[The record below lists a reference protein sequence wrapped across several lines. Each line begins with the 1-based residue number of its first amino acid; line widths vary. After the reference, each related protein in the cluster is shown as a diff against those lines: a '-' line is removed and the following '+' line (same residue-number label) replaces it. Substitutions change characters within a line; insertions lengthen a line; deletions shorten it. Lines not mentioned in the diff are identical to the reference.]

1 MADITKR
8 LAAPDSRG
16 RIVSIFVGAVLLP
29 SVALSVLS
37 FNAVPKQAE
46 NLKLSLLRQA
56 EQLLYYVE
64 EDLEQATRRKALEAA
79 RAVDTEVLLEG
90 RPEAVRRA
98 LAEAGLAQ
106 IGFESLRLEAWSR
119 TGARPNAS
127 DRTSAEMA
135 ALNAA
140 LSGRPSR
147 PQPRDE
153 GEEDAVPLTTACGE
167 ELGMVRFRFSCDYAH
182 RQIVQE
188 FFETGFANPGGAWV
202 IRLSEPTGEML
213 YENAPTKA
221 GDRFEVERVMA
232 ALSAALSGRPS
243 RPQPRGEGEEDA
255 VPLTTAGGEE
265 LGVVRFRFSCDY
277 AHRQIVQ
284 EFFETGFA
292 NPGGAWVIRV
302 SEPTG
307 ELLYENAS
315 TKSGERFEVERVMA
329 APSFEGVRL
338 QLRYRDRSIEEEVR
352 RLAIAKTSLIGF
364 IDLMLLAGL
373 GLVWTN
379 VRRELRLSR
388 LKSDFVANV
397 SHELKTPL
405 ALIRLYAE
413 TLELRRVPSDERKGE
428 YYRVI
433 GKESRRLTQLINNI
447 LDFSRIEAGR
457 REYRMAPSDIG
468 AVVRDVVESYR
479 FAIEKLGFSL
489 ELSLGDELPPLEL
502 DPEAISQAVI
512 NLLNNAIKYSSEE
525 KSIKVSVRRELDR
538 VLLSVS
544 DRGIGIPRSEHRR
557 IFEKFY
563 RVESS
568 LVHTTKGSGLGLALV
583 QHITEAHGGRVELVS
598 APGEGSTF
606 TLSLPVP
613 PEPVATEEPSPARGT
628 MEPREVEERP

>member
-1 MADITKR
+1 
-8 LAAPDSRG
+8 
-16 RIVSIFVGAVLLP
+16 
-29 SVALSVLS
+29 
-37 FNAVPKQAE
+37 
-46 NLKLSLLRQA
+46 
-56 EQLLYYVE
+56 
-64 EDLEQATRRKALEAA
+64 
-79 RAVDTEVLLEG
+79 
-90 RPEAVRRA
+90 
-98 LAEAGLAQ
+98 
-106 IGFESLRLEAWSR
+106 
-119 TGARPNAS
+119 
-127 DRTSAEMA
+127 
-135 ALNAA
+135 
-140 LSGRPSR
+140 
-147 PQPRDE
+147 
-153 GEEDAVPLTTACGE
+153 
-167 ELGMVRFRFSCDYAH
+167 
-182 RQIVQE
+182 
-188 FFETGFANPGGAWV
+188 
-202 IRLSEPTGEML
+202 
-213 YENAPTKA
+213 
-221 GDRFEVERVMA
+221 
-232 ALSAALSGRPS
+232 
-243 RPQPRGEGEEDA
+243 
-255 VPLTTAGGEE
+255 
-265 LGVVRFRFSCDY
+265 
-277 AHRQIVQ
+277 
-284 EFFETGFA
+284 
-292 NPGGAWVIRV
+292 
-302 SEPTG
+302 
-307 ELLYENAS
+307 
-315 TKSGERFEVERVMA
+315 MA

-352 RLAIAKTSLIGF
+352 RLAIAKTALIGF

-413 TLELRRVPSDERKGE
+413 TLELRRVPSEERKGE

-457 REYRMAPSDIG
+457 REYRMVPSDIG

-538 VLLSVS
+538 VLLAVS

-563 RVESS
+563 RVETS

-583 QHITEAHGGRVELVS
+583 QHITEAHGGRVELAS

-613 PEPVATEEPSPARGT
+613 PEPVVAEEEGPARGT

>member
-29 SVALSVLS
+29 SIALSVVS

-64 EDLEQATRRKALEAA
+64 EDLEQATRKKALEAA

-90 RPEAVRRA
+90 RTETVRRA

-106 IGFESLRLEAWSR
+106 IGFDSLRLEAWSR
-119 TGARPNAS
+119 TGSGPAS
-127 DRTSAEMA
+127 DRKSAE
-135 ALNAA
+135 
-140 LSGRPSR
+140 
-147 PQPRDE
+147 
-153 GEEDAVPLTTACGE
+153 
-167 ELGMVRFRFSCDYAH
+167 
-182 RQIVQE
+182 
-188 FFETGFANPGGAWV
+188 
-202 IRLSEPTGEML
+202 
-213 YENAPTKA
+213 
-221 GDRFEVERVMA
+221 MA

-243 RPQPRGEGEEDA
+243 RPQPRDEGEEDA

-352 RLAIAKTSLIGF
+352 RLAVAKTALIGF

-413 TLELRRVPSDERKGE
+413 TLELRRVPSEERKGE

-457 REYRMAPSDIG
+457 REYRTVPSDIG

-563 RVESS
+563 RVETS

-583 QHITEAHGGRVELVS
+583 QHITEAHGGRVELTS

-613 PEPVATEEPSPARGT
+613 PEPVAAEEPSPDRGT

>member
-29 SVALSVLS
+29 SIALSVVS

-64 EDLEQATRRKALEAA
+64 EDLEQATRKKALEAA

-90 RPEAVRRA
+90 RTETVRRA

-106 IGFESLRLEAWSR
+106 IGFDSLRLEAWSR
-119 TGARPNAS
+119 TGSGPAS
-127 DRTSAEMA
+127 DRKSAE
-135 ALNAA
+135 
-140 LSGRPSR
+140 
-147 PQPRDE
+147 
-153 GEEDAVPLTTACGE
+153 
-167 ELGMVRFRFSCDYAH
+167 
-182 RQIVQE
+182 
-188 FFETGFANPGGAWV
+188 
-202 IRLSEPTGEML
+202 
-213 YENAPTKA
+213 
-221 GDRFEVERVMA
+221 MA

-243 RPQPRGEGEEDA
+243 RPQPRDEGEEDA

-352 RLAIAKTSLIGF
+352 RLAIAKTALIGF

-413 TLELRRVPSDERKGE
+413 TLELRRVPSEERKGE

-457 REYRMAPSDIG
+457 REYRTVPSDIG

-563 RVESS
+563 RVETS

-583 QHITEAHGGRVELVS
+583 QHITEAHGGRVELTS

-613 PEPVATEEPSPARGT
+613 PEPVAAEEPSPDRGT

>member
-1 MADITKR
+1 MADISWR
-8 LAAPDSRG
+8 LAAVSDSRG
-16 RIVSIFVGAVLLP
+16 RVVSIFVGAVLLP
-29 SVALSVLS
+29 SIALSVMS

-64 EDLEQATRRKALEAA
+64 EDLEQATRRRALEAA
-79 RAVDTEVLLEG
+79 RAVDPELLLEG

-98 LAEAGLAQ
+98 LAEAGMAQ
-106 IGFESLRLEAWSR
+106 AGFDSLRLEAWSPTR
-119 TGARPNAS
+119 AAPGKGDRAGAELR
-127 DRTSAEMA
+127 
-135 ALNAA
+135 ALRAA
-140 LSGRPSR
+140 LSGKAGRLA
-147 PQPRDE
+147 RDE
-153 GEEDAVPLTTACGE
+153 EEEDAVPLTTASGE
-167 ELGMVRFRFSCDYAH
+167 ELGVVRFRFTCDYAH

-188 FFETGFANPGGAWV
+188 FFETGF
-202 IRLSEPTGEML
+202 T
-213 YENAPTKA
+213 
-221 GDRFEVERVMA
+221 
-232 ALSAALSGRPS
+232 
-243 RPQPRGEGEEDA
+243 
-255 VPLTTAGGEE
+255 
-265 LGVVRFRFSCDY
+265 
-277 AHRQIVQ
+277 
-284 EFFETGFA
+284 

-307 ELLYENAS
+307 ELLYENAP
-315 TKSGERFEVERVMA
+315 TRDGERFEVDRVMA

-338 QLRYRDRSIEEEVR
+338 QLRYRDRSIEQEVR
-352 RLAIAKTSLIGF
+352 RLAVAKTALIGF

-373 GLVWTN
+373 GLVWAN

-413 TLELRRVPSDERKGE
+413 TLELGRVPAEGRKGE

-433 GKESRRLTQLINNI
+433 NKESRRLTQLINNI

-457 REYRMAPSDIG
+457 KEYRLVPSDIG
-468 AVVRDVVESYR
+468 GVVRDVVENYR
-479 FAIEKLGFSL
+479 FAIEKLGFTL
-489 ELSLGDELPPLEL
+489 ELELTEDLPPLAL
-502 DPEAISQAVI
+502 DPEALSQALI
-512 NLLNNAIKYSSEE
+512 NLLNNAVKYSPEQ
-525 KSIKVSVRRELDR
+525 KAIKVRVERAGER

-563 RVESS
+563 RVETS

-583 QHITEAHGGRVELVS
+583 QHITEAHGGHVELSS
-598 APGEGSTF
+598 APGDGSTF

-613 PEPVATEEPSPARGT
+613 AEPRAPHAPQPAGGT
-628 MEPREVEERP
+628 MEPREVEGHP

>member
-1 MADITKR
+1 MADISRR
-8 LAAPDSRG
+8 LAAVSDSRG

-29 SVALSVLS
+29 SIALSVLS

-64 EDLEQATRRKALEAA
+64 EDLEQATRRRALEAA
-79 RAVDTEVLLEG
+79 RAVDPELLLEG
-90 RPEAVRRA
+90 RPESVRRA
-98 LAEAGLAQ
+98 LAEAGMAQ
-106 IGFESLRLEAWSR
+106 IGFDSLRLEAWSR
-119 TGARPNAS
+119 SPGAPDPS
-127 DRTSAEMA
+127 DRGGAELR
-135 ALNAA
+135 ALRAA
-140 LSGRPSR
+140 LSGKTGKAVV
-147 PQPRDE
+147 RDPD
-153 GEEDAVPLTTACGE
+153 EEDAVPLTTA
-167 ELGMVRFRFSCDYAH
+167 S
-182 RQIVQE
+182 
-188 FFETGFANPGGAWV
+188 
-202 IRLSEPTGEML
+202 
-213 YENAPTKA
+213 
-221 GDRFEVERVMA
+221 
-232 ALSAALSGRPS
+232 
-243 RPQPRGEGEEDA
+243 
-255 VPLTTAGGEE
+255 GEE

-277 AHRQIVQ
+277 AHRQLVQ
-284 EFFETGFA
+284 EFFDTGFT

-307 ELLYENAS
+307 ELLHENAP
-315 TKSGERFEVERVMA
+315 TDKGERFEVERVMT

-338 QLRYRDRSIEEEVR
+338 QLRYRDRSIEQEVR
-352 RLAIAKTSLIGF
+352 RLAVAKTALIGF
-364 IDLMLLAGL
+364 IDVMLLAGL

-379 VRRELRLSR
+379 VRRELKLSR

-413 TLELRRVPSDERKGE
+413 TLELARVPTEERKGE

-457 REYRMAPSDIG
+457 KEYRLVPSDIG

-479 FAIEKLGFSL
+479 FAIEKLGFTLAL
-489 ELSLGDELPPLEL
+489 ELGDDLPELAL
-502 DPEAISQAVI
+502 DPEALSQALI
-512 NLLNNAIKYSSEE
+512 NLLNNAIKYSPEH
-525 KSIKVSVRRELDR
+525 KAITVSLRRELGR

-563 RVESS
+563 RVETS

-583 QHITEAHGGRVELVS
+583 QHITEAHGGHVELRS
-598 APGEGSTF
+598 TPGEGSTF

-613 PEPVATEEPSPARGT
+613 PEPPVPEEPEPARGT
-628 MEPREVEERP
+628 MEPREVEEQP

>member
-1 MADITKR
+1 MADISRR
-8 LAAPDSRG
+8 LHAVSDSRG

-29 SVALSVLS
+29 SIALSVMS

-64 EDLEQATRRKALEAA
+64 EDLEQATRRRALEAA
-79 RAVDTEVLLEG
+79 RALEVEVLLEG
-90 RPEAVRRA
+90 RPQAVREA
-98 LAEAGLAQ
+98 LAKAGMAQ
-106 IGFESLRLEAWSR
+106 VTFDSLRLEAWSH
-119 TGARPNAS
+119 TGGSREAS
-127 DRTSAEMA
+127 DREGADLRQLSAM
-135 ALNAA
+135 
-140 LSGRPSR
+140 LSGKSSR
-147 PQPRDE
+147 PVRDDDD
-153 GEEDAVPLTTACGE
+153 EDAVPLTTA
-167 ELGMVRFRFSCDYAH
+167 A
-182 RQIVQE
+182 
-188 FFETGFANPGGAWV
+188 
-202 IRLSEPTGEML
+202 
-213 YENAPTKA
+213 
-221 GDRFEVERVMA
+221 
-232 ALSAALSGRPS
+232 
-243 RPQPRGEGEEDA
+243 
-255 VPLTTAGGEE
+255 GEE

-277 AHRQIVQ
+277 AHRQLVQ
-284 EFFETGFA
+284 EFFETGFS

-307 ELLYENAS
+307 ELLYENAP
-315 TKSGERFEVERVMA
+315 TKAGERFEVERVMA

-338 QLRYRDRSIEEEVR
+338 QLRYRDRSIEQEVR
-352 RLAIAKTSLIGF
+352 RLAVAKTALIGF
-364 IDLMLLAGL
+364 IDVMLLAGI
-373 GLVWTN
+373 GLVWTS

-413 TLELRRVPSDERKGE
+413 TLELARVPSEERKGE

-457 REYRMAPSDIG
+457 KEYRLVPSDIG

-479 FAIEKLGFSL
+479 FAIEKLGFTL
-489 ELSLGDELPPLEL
+489 TLDVQDDLPELEL
-502 DPEAISQAVI
+502 DPEALSQALI
-512 NLLNNAIKYSSEE
+512 NLLNNSIKYSPEQKKIE
-525 KSIKVSVRRELDR
+525 VRVFRELDR
-538 VLLSVS
+538 VRLAVS

-563 RVESS
+563 RVETS

-583 QHITEAHGGRVELVS
+583 QHIAEAHGGQVELTS

-613 PEPVATEEPSPARGT
+613 AEPRTGDAAEPEQGT
-628 MEPREVEERP
+628 MEAREAEGQS

>member
-1 MADITKR
+1 MADISKR
-8 LAAPDSRG
+8 LAAVSDSRG

-29 SVALSVLS
+29 SIALSVVS

-64 EDLEQATRRKALEAA
+64 EDLEQATRKKALEAA
-79 RAVDTEVLLEG
+79 RAVDPEVLLEG
-90 RPEAVRRA
+90 RPDAVRKA
-98 LAEAGLAQ
+98 LAQAGLSKV
-106 IGFESLRLEAWSR
+106 GFDSLRLEAWSQTRTTSGNADR
-119 TGARPNAS
+119 TGA
-127 DRTSAEMA
+127 ELL
-135 ALNAA
+135 ALQAA
-140 LSGRPSR
+140 LSGKSSR
-147 PQPRDE
+147 PMRATD
-153 GEEDAVPLTTACGE
+153 
-167 ELGMVRFRFSCDYAH
+167 
-182 RQIVQE
+182 
-188 FFETGFANPGGAWV
+188 
-202 IRLSEPTGEML
+202 
-213 YENAPTKA
+213 
-221 GDRFEVERVMA
+221 
-232 ALSAALSGRPS
+232 
-243 RPQPRGEGEEDA
+243 EEDA

-265 LGVVRFRFSCDY
+265 MGVVRFRFSCDY

-284 EFFETGFA
+284 EFFETGFV

-307 ELLYENAS
+307 EPLYENAA
-315 TKSGERFEVERVMA
+315 TRAGERFEVERVMT

-338 QLRYRDRSIEEEVR
+338 QLRYRDRSIEQEVR
-352 RLAIAKTSLIGF
+352 RLAVAKTALIGF

-373 GLVWTN
+373 GLVWAN

-413 TLELRRVPSDERKGE
+413 TLELRRVPSEDRKSE

-457 REYRMAPSDIG
+457 KEYRLVPSDIG

-489 ELSLGDELPPLEL
+489 ELQVADELPPLEL
-502 DPEAISQAVI
+502 DPEAISQALI
-512 NLLNNAIKYSSEE
+512 NLLNNAIKYSPEQ
-525 KSIKVSVRRELDR
+525 KAIQVAVRRDGER

-544 DRGIGIPRSEHRR
+544 DRGIGIPRAEQRR

-563 RVESS
+563 RVETS

-583 QHITEAHGGRVELVS
+583 QHIAEAHRGQVEVQS
-598 APGEGSTF
+598 TPGEGSTF
-606 TLSLPVP
+606 TLSLPIQ
-613 PEPVATEEPSPARGT
+613 PEPRAAVELPEARGT
-628 MEPREVEERP
+628 MEQPREVEERT

>member
-1 MADITKR
+1 MADISKR
-8 LAAPDSRG
+8 LAAVSDSRA

-29 SVALSVLS
+29 SIALSVVS

-64 EDLEQATRRKALEAA
+64 EDLEQATRKKALEAA
-79 RAVDTEVLLEG
+79 RAVDPEVLLEG
-90 RPEAVRRA
+90 RPDAVRKA
-98 LAEAGLAQ
+98 LAQAGLSKVG
-106 IGFESLRLEAWSR
+106 IDSLRLEAWQTRTTSGKADR
-119 TGARPNAS
+119 TGA
-127 DRTSAEMA
+127 ELMA
-135 ALNAA
+135 LQAA
-140 LSGRPSR
+140 LSGKSSR
-147 PQPRDE
+147 PQRATD
-153 GEEDAVPLTTACGE
+153 
-167 ELGMVRFRFSCDYAH
+167 
-182 RQIVQE
+182 
-188 FFETGFANPGGAWV
+188 
-202 IRLSEPTGEML
+202 
-213 YENAPTKA
+213 
-221 GDRFEVERVMA
+221 
-232 ALSAALSGRPS
+232 
-243 RPQPRGEGEEDA
+243 EEDA

-265 LGVVRFRFSCDY
+265 QGVVRFRFSCDY

-307 ELLYENAS
+307 ELLYENAP
-315 TKSGERFEVERVMA
+315 TKPGERFEVERVMA

-338 QLRYRDRSIEEEVR
+338 QLRPRDRSIEQEVR
-352 RLAIAKTSLIGF
+352 RLAIAKTALIGF

-373 GLVWTN
+373 GLVWAN

-413 TLELRRVPSDERKGE
+413 TLELRRVPSEDRKSE

-457 REYRMAPSDIG
+457 REYKLVPSDIG
-468 AVVRDVVESYR
+468 AEVRDVVESYR

-489 ELSLGDELPPLEL
+489 GLQVADELPPLEL
-502 DPEAISQAVI
+502 DPEAISQALI
-512 NLLNNAIKYSSEE
+512 NLLNNAIKYSPEQKAIE
-525 KSIKVSVRRELDR
+525 VAVRRDGDR
-538 VLLSVS
+538 VRLSVS
-544 DRGIGIPRSEHRR
+544 DRGIGIPRSEQRR

-563 RVESS
+563 RVETS

-583 QHITEAHGGRVELVS
+583 QHIAEAHGGQVEVES
-598 APGEGSTF
+598 TPGEGSTF
-606 TLSLPVP
+606 TLSLPVQAEP
-613 PEPVATEEPSPARGT
+613 RAVAVEPEEARGT
-628 MEPREVEERP
+628 MESREVEERT